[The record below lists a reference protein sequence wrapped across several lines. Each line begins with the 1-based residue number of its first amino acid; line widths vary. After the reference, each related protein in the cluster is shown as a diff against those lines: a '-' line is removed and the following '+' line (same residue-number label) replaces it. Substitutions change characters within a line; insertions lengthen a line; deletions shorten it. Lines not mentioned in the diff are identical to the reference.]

1 VPTFTWNQDSVLRR
15 IERPVYRDVVRDVSV
30 VNEVAVETSTSKD
43 VTVNNQVA
51 NDTLKTIEVVNE
63 RPYDVPCEVKIIE
76 VEKVIEVPKMV
87 DRMIEVEK
95 LVEKPNYKT
104 REVKVTKIIEKPVV
118 KVIEVDNIVIEN
130 EPKTVEVPE
139 YESNINE
146 KIITEKYENENVTY
160 EPEYSTETIEVEQ
173 VVENEMI
180 YTKTETVNTEKVIQR
195 PVYTEN
201 VIEHKRNI

>member
-1 VPTFTWNQDSVLRR
+1 M
-15 IERPVYRDVVRDVSV
+15 
-30 VNEVAVETSTSKD
+30 ETSTSKD

-51 NDTLKTIEVVNE
+51 NDTLKTVEVVQE
-63 RPYDVPCEVKIIE
+63 RVREVPCEVKIIE

-95 LVEKPNYKT
+95 LVEKPIYKT
-104 REVKVTKIIEKPVV
+104 REVKVTKIVEKPVV

-146 KIITEKYENENVTY
+146 KIITEKYENENITY
-160 EPEYSTETIEVEQ
+160 QPEYSTETIEVEQ
-173 VVENEMI
+173 VVEKEMI